1 MMVVKEFER
10 SLSIIFGNNGCALL
24 IEKDV
29 LKRAFD
35 TWLFS

>member
-10 SLSIIFGNNGCALL
+10 SLPIIFGNNGCALL

-35 TWLFS
+35 TGLFS

>member
-1 MMVVKEFER
+1 MVVKEFER
-10 SLSIIFGNNGCALL
+10 SLSIILGNNGCALL

-35 TWLFS
+35 TGLFS

>member
-24 IEKDV
+24 MSKDV

-35 TWLFS
+35 AGLFS